1 MLFNAQFSKLEKR
14 MGEKSA
20 FYLAHSYYDL
30 TPILFFEPNDDKLL
44 ETLDMLCE
52 HNERL
57 KFYDFKVR
65 YKNVKTDKGSYQG
78 YFNVIGF
85 DSVNSSG

>member
-1 MLFNAQFSKLEKR
+1 MLFNCNFSKLEKR
-14 MGEKSA
+14 FGAKSS
-20 FYLAHSYYDL
+20 FYLAYSLFDNS
-30 TPILFFEPNDDKLL
+30 PILFFEPKDSKVL

-57 KFYDFKVR
+57 HFYDFKVT
-65 YKNVKTDKGSYQG
+65 YKSVKSKTGTFQN

-85 DSVNSSG
+85 VFADSSN

>member
-1 MLFNAQFSKLEKR
+1 MLFNAQFSSLEKR
-14 MGEKSA
+14 NGSKSS
-20 FYLAHSYYDL
+20 FYLAYSFSDR
-30 TPILFFEPNDDKLL
+30 TPILFFEPKDSKLL

-57 KFYDFKVR
+57 KFYDFKVT
-65 YKNVKTDKGSYQG
+65 YKNVKSKTGNYQS

-85 DSVNSSG
+85 DSLSNPS

>member
-1 MLFNAQFSKLEKR
+1 MLFNCNFSKLVKR
-14 MGEKSA
+14 TGDKSS
-20 FYLAHSYYDL
+20 FYLAYSHSDR
-30 TPILFFEPNDDKLL
+30 TPILFFEPKDVKLL

-57 KFYDFKVR
+57 QYYVFNVS
-65 YKNVKTDKGSYQG
+65 YKNVKSKTGIYQS

-85 DSVNSSG
+85 DSVDSPG